1 MPARRRELKPDAKGR
16 YRPYLGFRLDA
27 DGNRKEC
34 RFNLGTD
41 KKEAERRMERL
52 YDLHDESEAAAGEP
66 TWTGFALYTAKLIAK
81 GTFTIP
87 FPFLMRL
94 AEEDSPTAQYAQ
106 PLGQFCQVLG

>member
-1 MPARRRELKPDAKGR
+1 MPAPRRELKPNAKGR
-16 YRPYLGFRLDA
+16 YRPYLGFRMDA

-41 KKEAERRMERL
+41 KKEAERRMARL

-66 TWTGFALYTAKLIAK
+66 TWTGFALYAAKLIAK

-94 AEEDSPTAQYAQ
+94 KEEGSPTAPYAQ
-106 PLGQFCQVLG
+106 MLHVEQRR

>member
-1 MPARRRELKPDAKGR
+1 MREGATFSKTNSRSEASGFGRISRIAPRRRELKPDTKGR

-34 RFNLGTD
+34 RFHLGTD

-66 TWTGFALYTAKLIAK
+66 TWTGFALYAAKLIAK

-87 FPFLMRL
+87 
-94 AEEDSPTAQYAQ
+94 
-106 PLGQFCQVLG
+106 